1 MITGIFGEPGAGK
14 TTIIAWYVKRNLKN
28 KKYKHIYTI
37 NAEVKGAEQIK
48 WEDLAIYNFTK
59 CLILIDEITLDA
71 DNRQFKTFSN
81 GHRDFFIMHRH
92 LDTDIVWVS
101 QNYDKVDI
109 KIRDLTSE
117 LWYMH
122 KSVIPILREFTTMKR
137 IYRNMVILE
146 NNAELKLGY
155 RFSTL
160 TEALFQ
166 RARRVIF
173 RRPLYKM
180 FNTKELLTLEKRQ
193 EYENKLTK
201 EALNELW
208 QKNFGENYPNTY

>member
-1 MITGIFGEPGAGK
+1 
-14 TTIIAWYVKRNLKN
+14 
-28 KKYKHIYTI
+28 
-37 NAEVKGAEQIK
+37 
-48 WEDLAIYNFTK
+48 
-59 CLILIDEITLDA
+59 
-71 DNRQFKTFSN
+71 
-81 GHRDFFIMHRH
+81 MHRH

-122 KSVIPILREFTTMKR
+122 KSVIPILKEFTTMKR

-146 NNAELKLGY
+146 NTAELKLGY

-166 RARRVIF
+166 RARRTIF

-180 FNTKELLTLEKRQ
+180 FNTKELLTLANRA

-201 EALNELW
+201 EKLNEIW
-208 QKNFGENYPNTY
+208 RKNFGEDYPNVY